1 MVIRKFIEK
10 DSRLESN
17 VPRLP
22 QTKMNPYGA
31 PEINASEAA
40 DLIAEGSLILMDVRE
55 DEELV
60 GTRVTIPATVH
71 VALSRLSAEQEAALG
86 PEFRNKE
93 ARIAVISDH
102 GVRSAQVTMWLRRK
116 GWRHTVNVR
125 GGFQAW
131 QREVK
136 GRVDTH

>member
-1 MVIRKFIEK
+1 MVIRKFSEK
-10 DSRLESN
+10 DSRTDS
-17 VPRLP
+17 PASRLP

-31 PEINASEAA
+31 PEITATEAA
-40 DLIAEGSLILMDVRE
+40 DLIAEGALLLMDVRE
-55 DEELV
+55 DDEMDGARLMAP
-60 GTRVTIPATVH
+60 TTVH
-71 VALSRLSAEQEAALG
+71 VALSRLSTDQESALG

-93 ARIAVISDH
+93 TRIAVISDH

-125 GGFQAW
+125 GGYQAW

-136 GRVDTH
+136 GRVDSH